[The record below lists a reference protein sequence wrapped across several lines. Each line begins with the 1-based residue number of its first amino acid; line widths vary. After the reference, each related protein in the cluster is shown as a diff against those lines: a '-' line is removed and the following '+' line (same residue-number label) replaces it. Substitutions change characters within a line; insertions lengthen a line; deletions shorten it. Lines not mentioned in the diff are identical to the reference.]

1 MLCFEVYTTNN
12 TIFLMGVTRMA
23 SDRET
28 VSGLVNDLEF
38 MAEWLTNNILG
49 REMPIHWETMREL
62 IAQVDRVSDV
72 LNTIEEEAQ
81 E

>member
-1 MLCFEVYTTNN
+1 MT
-12 TIFLMGVTRMA
+12 

-28 VSGLVNDLEF
+28 VSGIVNDLEF
-38 MAEWLTNNILG
+38 MAEWLTNNVLD
-49 REMPIHWETMREL
+49 RELPIHWETMRDL

>member
-1 MLCFEVYTTNN
+1 
-12 TIFLMGVTRMA
+12 MA

-28 VSGLVNDLEF
+28 VSGIVNDLEF
-38 MAEWLTNNILG
+38 MADWLTSNVLD
-49 REMPIHWETMREL
+49 REIPIHWETMREL
-62 IAQVDRVSDV
+62 IATVDRVSDV

>member
-1 MLCFEVYTTNN
+1 MT
-12 TIFLMGVTRMA
+12 

-28 VSGLVNDLEF
+28 VSGIVNDLEF
-38 MAEWLTNNILG
+38 MAEWLTSNVLD
-49 REMPIHWETMREL
+49 REMPIHWETMRDL

>member
-1 MLCFEVYTTNN
+1 
-12 TIFLMGVTRMA
+12 MA

-28 VSGLVNDLEF
+28 VSGIVNDLEF
-38 MAEWLTNNILG
+38 MAEWLTSNVLD
-49 REMPIHWETMREL
+49 REMPIHWETMRDL

>member
-1 MLCFEVYTTNN
+1 
-12 TIFLMGVTRMA
+12 MA

-28 VSGLVNDLEF
+28 VSGIVNDLEY
-38 MAEWLTNNILG
+38 MAEWLTNNILDL
-49 REMPIHWETMREL
+49 EIPIHWETMRDL
-62 IAQVDRVSDV
+62 IEQVDRVSDV

>member
-1 MLCFEVYTTNN
+1 
-12 TIFLMGVTRMA
+12 MA

-28 VSGLVNDLEF
+28 VGGIVNDLEF
-38 MAEWLTNNILG
+38 MAEWLTSNILD
-49 REMPIHWETMREL
+49 RELPIHWETMRDL
-62 IAQVDRVSDV
+62 IAQVDKVSDV

>member
-1 MLCFEVYTTNN
+1 
-12 TIFLMGVTRMA
+12 MA

-28 VSGLVNDLEF
+28 VSGIVNDLEH
-38 MAEWLTNNILG
+38 MAEWLTNNVLD
-49 REMPIHWETMREL
+49 REMPIHWETMRDL

-81 E
+81 T

>member
-1 MLCFEVYTTNN
+1 MT
-12 TIFLMGVTRMA
+12 

-28 VSGLVNDLEF
+28 VSGIVNDLEF
-38 MAEWLTNNILG
+38 MAEWLTNNVLD
-49 REMPIHWETMREL
+49 RELPIHWETMRDL
-62 IAQVDRVSDV
+62 IAQVDKVSDV

>member
-1 MLCFEVYTTNN
+1 
-12 TIFLMGVTRMA
+12 MA

-28 VSGLVNDLEF
+28 MSGIVNDLEF
-38 MAEWLTNNILG
+38 MADWLTNNILD
-49 REMPIHWETMREL
+49 REIPIHWETMRDL
-62 IAQVDRVSDV
+62 IEQVDRVSDV

>member
-1 MLCFEVYTTNN
+1 
-12 TIFLMGVTRMA
+12 MA

-28 VSGLVNDLEF
+28 VSGIVNDLEH
-38 MAEWLTNNILG
+38 MTEWLTSNVLD
-49 REMPIHWETMREL
+49 RELPIKWETMRDL

-81 E
+81 A

>member
-1 MLCFEVYTTNN
+1 
-12 TIFLMGVTRMA
+12 MA

-28 VSGLVNDLEF
+28 VSGIVNDLEF
-38 MAEWLTNNILG
+38 MAEWLTNNVLD
-49 REMPIHWETMREL
+49 RELPIHWETMRDL
-62 IAQVDRVSDV
+62 IAQVDKVSDV

>member
-1 MLCFEVYTTNN
+1 
-12 TIFLMGVTRMA
+12 MA
-23 SDRET
+23 SDREK
-28 VSGLVNDLEF
+28 VSGIVNDLEF
-38 MAEWLTNNILG
+38 MAEWLTNNILD
-49 REMPIHWETMREL
+49 RELPIHWETMRDL

>member
-1 MLCFEVYTTNN
+1 
-12 TIFLMGVTRMA
+12 MA

-28 VSGLVNDLEF
+28 VGGIVNDLEF
-38 MAEWLTNNILG
+38 MAEWLTSNVLD
-49 REMPIHWETMREL
+49 RKMPIHWETMRDL

>member
-1 MLCFEVYTTNN
+1 
-12 TIFLMGVTRMA
+12 MA

-28 VSGLVNDLEF
+28 VGGIVNDLEF
-38 MAEWLTNNILG
+38 MAEWLTNNILD
-49 REMPIHWETMREL
+49 RELPIHWETMRDL

>member
-1 MLCFEVYTTNN
+1 MT
-12 TIFLMGVTRMA
+12 

-28 VSGLVNDLEF
+28 VSGIVNDLEF
-38 MAEWLTNNILG
+38 MAEWLTNNVLD
-49 REMPIHWETMREL
+49 REMPIHWETMRDL

>member
-1 MLCFEVYTTNN
+1 
-12 TIFLMGVTRMA
+12 MA

-28 VSGLVNDLEF
+28 VSGIVNDLEF
-38 MAEWLTNNILG
+38 MADWLTNNILD
-49 REMPIHWETMREL
+49 REIPIHWETMRDL
-62 IAQVDRVSDV
+62 IEQVDRVSDV

>member
-1 MLCFEVYTTNN
+1 
-12 TIFLMGVTRMA
+12 MA

-28 VSGLVNDLEF
+28 VSGIVNDLEF
-38 MAEWLTNNILG
+38 MAEWLSSNVLD
-49 REMPIHWETMREL
+49 RELPIHWETMRDL

>member
-1 MLCFEVYTTNN
+1 M
-12 TIFLMGVTRMA
+12 
-23 SDRET
+23 
-28 VSGLVNDLEF
+28 SGIVNDLEF
-38 MAEWLTNNILG
+38 MAEWLSSNVLD
-49 REMPIHWETMREL
+49 RELPIHWETMRDL

>member
-1 MLCFEVYTTNN
+1 MT
-12 TIFLMGVTRMA
+12 

-28 VSGLVNDLEF
+28 VSGIVNDLEF
-38 MAEWLTNNILG
+38 MAEWLSSNVLD
-49 REMPIHWETMREL
+49 RELPIHWETMRDL

>member
-1 MLCFEVYTTNN
+1 
-12 TIFLMGVTRMA
+12 MA

-28 VSGLVNDLEF
+28 VSGIVNDLEF
-38 MAEWLTNNILG
+38 MAEWLSSNVLD
-49 REMPIHWETMREL
+49 RELPIHWETMRDL
-62 IAQVDRVSDV
+62 IAQVDRVSDA

>member
-1 MLCFEVYTTNN
+1 
-12 TIFLMGVTRMA
+12 MA

-28 VSGLVNDLEF
+28 VSGIVNDLEF
-38 MAEWLTNNILG
+38 MAEWLTNNVLD
-49 REMPIHWETMREL
+49 REMPIHWETMRDL

>member
-1 MLCFEVYTTNN
+1 
-12 TIFLMGVTRMA
+12 MA

-28 VSGLVNDLEF
+28 VSGIVNDLEF
-38 MAEWLTNNILG
+38 MAEWLTNNILDRG
-49 REMPIHWETMREL
+49 IPIHWETMRDL
-62 IAQVDRVSDV
+62 IEQVDRVSDV